1 MKIPVLTL
9 LILFINLTMTFK
21 VTAGEWSGYVDVEG
35 RFFPN
40 SVLYPGQ
47 DDHTISLAAQ
57 PEYYHKWDGGSSFA
71 FVPFLRLDSADSE
84 RTHFDIRELTFL
96 WLHENLELRLGVRK
110 LFWGTTETQHL
121 VDIINQTDLV
131 ENPDT
136 EDKLGQPMV
145 NLSLA
150 EGWGTLDLFVLPYFR
165 ERTFPGRNG
174 RLRTALVVDTDKARY
189 ESSMKEWHPDLAIRY
204 AHTIGGMDFGLY
216 HFMGTGREPTLLEAK
231 DNEGN
236 SNLIPFYEQ
245 INQTGIDM
253 SYVTG
258 DWVWNFEAI
267 HRSGQGESFFAWS
280 GGVEYTFVNVAQ
292 TGVDLGI
299 ISEWLYDD
307 RAERATTPFENDV
320 MVGARLAVNDVAST
334 EAIFG
339 LVQDVNS
346 NSRALYLEASRRIR
360 KNWKASLEARTFS
373 GHSTDD
379 FFFDQRDDDYVQV
392 GLGYYF

>member
-1 MKIPVLTL
+1 MTVKLIL
-9 LILFINLTMTFK
+9 LILIINLTMAFK
-21 VTAGEWSGYVDVEG
+21 ATANEWSGYVEVEG
-35 RFFPN
+35 RLFPN
-40 SVLYPGQ
+40 SPLHPGQ
-47 DDHTISLAAQ
+47 DDHTVSLAAQ
-57 PEYYHKWDGGSSFA
+57 PEYYHEWDGGSSFA

-96 WLHENLELRLGVRK
+96 WLYENLELRLGVRK

-174 RLRTALVVDTDKARY
+174 RLRTALVVDTDNARY
-189 ESSMKEWHPDLAIRY
+189 ESSMKEWHPDIAIRY
-204 AHTIGGMDFGLY
+204 AHTIGGLDFGLY

-245 INQTGIDM
+245 INQTGIDL
-253 SYVTG
+253 SFVIG
-258 DWVWNFEAI
+258 NWVWKLEAI
-267 HRSGQGESFFAWS
+267 HRSGQGESFFAWT

-292 TGVDLGI
+292 TGIDLGI
-299 ISEWLYDD
+299 LFEWLYDD
-307 RAERATTPFENDV
+307 RADNATTPFENDL
-320 MVGARLAVNDVAST
+320 MVGARLTVNDVAST
-334 EAIFG
+334 EALFG

-346 NSRALYLEASRRIR
+346 NSRALFLEASRRIR
-360 KNWKASLEARTFS
+360 ENWKASLEIRTFS
-373 GHSTDD
+373 GQSTDD

>member
-1 MKIPVLTL
+1 MTVKLIL
-9 LILFINLTMTFK
+9 LISIINLTMAFK
-21 VTAGEWSGYVDVEG
+21 VTADEWSGYVEAEG
-35 RFFPN
+35 RFFPD
-40 SVLYPGQ
+40 SPLHSGQ

-57 PEYYHKWDGGSSFA
+57 PEYYHEWDSGSSFA

-204 AHTIGGMDFGLY
+204 AHTFGGLDIGLY
-216 HFMGTGREPTLLEAK
+216 HFIGTGREPTLLEAK

-258 DWVWNFEAI
+258 DWVWNLEAI

-280 GGVEYTFVNVAQ
+280 GGVEYTFINAAQ

-299 ISEWLYDD
+299 LFEWLYDD
-307 RAERATTPFENDV
+307 RAERATTQFENDV

-334 EAIFG
+334 EALFG

-346 NSRALYLEASRRIR
+346 NSRALFLEASRRIR
-360 KNWKASLEARTFS
+360 ENWKASLEVRTFS
-373 GHSTDD
+373 SQPTDD